1 VPRSAQPDLPDLP
14 GFVLTGDG
22 TPDRVTGRVSAVEA
36 ATRQRVELMYLPA
49 LSADERERIA
59 DVLARYAAVDDE
71 NLARPV
77 ALAAE
82 GDALVLPAAEQVTL
96 VGLDPVPGSAG
107 QAVTLVAPI
116 ASALAALHQAGL
128 AHGDL
133 QAGSVGIDRT
143 GRPRLMGAGVQAAL
157 HALVPREVPAP
168 TIEDD
173 RTRLVYLL
181 ADVAEP
187 VNDPALDTLVIS
199 LAQQQAEPAR
209 VAEVLLTEVEPLPL
223 GVGEWATA
231 RPTPEPEPEPSP
243 EPQPEP
249 EPEPRPEPELEPEPE
264 PEARP
269 ARTLETQ
276 SRVAAIVRRRPPW
289 LLVAVG
295 AAVAVALL
303 AWVVA
308 ARSGDPSTTA
318 TSGRTDI
325 PAPAEP
331 TEQASPTP
339 TEQASP
345 TPTPTPTPT
354 ATATVTG
361 EPEPP
366 PAGVALCGAPP
377 PAPEQAPEL
386 AQDWAEVIR
395 ELYVRR
401 SAALVTGQTELLC
414 EVYDP
419 LAEGLV
425 SDLALEA
432 AYAEQGVRPDELAFV
447 VESAELVEQDGAL
460 LLVEVT
466 DRLEP
471 YRLLNDAGEVVAEL
485 PGIPSETWRA
495 QLVPDAEGER
505 WLFS

>member
-1 VPRSAQPDLPDLP
+1 MVTVSSRLPPPPVNLPEPAHEPAPEPTPEHEPQPTLE
-14 GFVLTGDG
+14 
-22 TPDRVTGRVSAVEA
+22 SE
-36 ATRQRVELMYLPA
+36 
-49 LSADERERIA
+49 
-59 DVLARYAAVDDE
+59 
-71 NLARPV
+71 ARPV
-77 ALAAE
+77 LA
-82 GDALVLPAAEQVTL
+82 
-96 VGLDPVPGSAG
+96 
-107 QAVTLVAPI
+107 
-116 ASALAALHQAGL
+116 
-128 AHGDL
+128 
-133 QAGSVGIDRT
+133 
-143 GRPRLMGAGVQAAL
+143 
-157 HALVPREVPAP
+157 
-168 TIEDD
+168 
-173 RTRLVYLL
+173 
-181 ADVAEP
+181 
-187 VNDPALDTLVIS
+187 
-199 LAQQQAEPAR
+199 
-209 VAEVLLTEVEPLPL
+209 
-223 GVGEWATA
+223 
-231 RPTPEPEPEPSP
+231 
-243 EPQPEP
+243 
-249 EPEPRPEPELEPEPE
+249 LEPES
-264 PEARP
+264 RP
-269 ARTLETQ
+269 A
-276 SRVAAIVRRRPPW
+276 SIVRRRPPW

-295 AAVAVALL
+295 AAAAVALL
-303 AWVVA
+303 AWLVA

-325 PAPAEP
+325 PVPAEP
-331 TEQASPTP
+331 TGQGSPTPSPTPTQQASPTP
-339 TEQASP
+339 SP
-345 TPTPTPTPT
+345 SPT
-354 ATATVTG
+354 ATSTAQ
-361 EPEPP
+361 PEPP

-386 AQDWAEVIR
+386 AQDWAAVIR

-495 QLVPDAEGER
+495 QLVPDADGER